1 MERPDAIR
9 RLRDNLA
16 RVRETIADACR
27 RAGRDPA
34 AVRLVAVTKYV
45 DLDMIGA
52 LLDVGVHELG
62 ENRVQQ
68 LVQRAERVGATT
80 AELFGPEPEGFGPG
94 DRPPGASAAVPRW
107 HMIGHL
113 QRNKVK
119 TLLGHTRIIHSL
131 DSPRLAR
138 EVQKVAE
145 ARDLMVD
152 AFVEV
157 NVAEEES
164 KYGVAVPEV
173 EVVAEAVG
181 TCDRI
186 RLRGLM
192 TMAPFDPDPEAARPH
207 FARLRELLERLRQG
221 GAVGPDCT
229 HLSMG
234 MTQDYGVAVEE
245 GATFVRI
252 GSALYEGV
260 SQVVT

>member
-1 MERPDAIR
+1 MERSDAIE
-9 RLRDNLA
+9 RLRDNLK

-27 RAGRDPA
+27 RVGRDPA

-45 DLDMIGA
+45 DLDVVGV

-68 LVQRAERVGATT
+68 LVQRAELVGATT
-80 AELFGPEPEGFGPG
+80 AELFGPEPERSGPG
-94 DRPPGASAAVPRW
+94 ERSPDASAVPRW

-119 TLLGHTRIIHSL
+119 TLLGYTRIIHSL
-131 DSPRLAR
+131 DSARLTR

-152 AFVEV
+152 AFIEV

-173 EVVAEAVG
+173 EALAEAVG
-181 TCDRI
+181 ACDRI

-221 GAVGPDCT
+221 GAVGPECT

-234 MTQDYGVAVEE
+234 MTQDYGVAVQE

>member
-1 MERPDAIR
+1 MERSGAIE

-16 RVRETIADACR
+16 RVRGTIADACR
-27 RAGRDPA
+27 RAGRDPG

-45 DLDMIGA
+45 DLEVIGA
-52 LLDVGVHELG
+52 LLEIGVRDLG

-68 LVQRAERVGATT
+68 LVQRAECVGATT
-80 AELFGPEPEGFGPG
+80 AELFGPGPEGLGPG
-94 DRPPGASAAVPRW
+94 GWAPDVTAAVPRW

-113 QRNKVK
+113 QRNKVR
-119 TLLGHTRIIHSL
+119 TLLSHTRIIHSL
-131 DSPRLAR
+131 DSARLAR
-138 EVQKVAE
+138 EIQKVAE
-145 ARDLMVD
+145 AGDLRVD
-152 AFVEV
+152 AFIEV

-173 EVVAEAVG
+173 EALAEAVG
-181 TCDRI
+181 ASDRI

-207 FARLRELLERLRQG
+207 FARLRALLERLRQG
-221 GAVGPDCT
+221 GAVGPSCT
-229 HLSMG
+229 HLSIG

>member
-1 MERPDAIR
+1 MERSDAIR
-9 RLRDNLA
+9 RLRDNLE

-68 LVQRAERVGATT
+68 LVQRAERVGATM
-80 AELFGPEPEGFGPG
+80 AELFGPEPERSGPG
-94 DRPPGASAAVPRW
+94 DRPPDASAAVPRW

-138 EVQKVAE
+138 EIQKVAE

-152 AFVEV
+152 TFVEV

-164 KYGVAVPEV
+164 KYGVALPEV
-173 EVVAEAVG
+173 EAVAEAVG
-181 TCDRI
+181 ACDRI

-221 GAVGPDCT
+221 GAVGPDCA

-252 GSALYEGV
+252 GSALYEEV

>member
-1 MERPDAIR
+1 MERSDVVK
-9 RLRDNLA
+9 RLRDNLE
-16 RVRETIADACR
+16 RVRGTITDACR
-27 RAGRDPA
+27 RTGRDPA

-45 DLDMIGA
+45 DLDLIGA

-68 LVQRAERVGATT
+68 LVQRAERVGATM
-80 AELFGPEPEGFGPG
+80 AELFGPEPERSGPG
-94 DRPPGASAAVPRW
+94 ERPPDASVAVPRW

-173 EVVAEAVG
+173 EAVAEAVG

-234 MTQDYGVAVEE
+234 MTQDYGVAVQE

>member
-1 MERPDAIR
+1 MGRSDAIQ
-9 RLRDNLA
+9 RLRENLA

-27 RAGRDPA
+27 RAGRDPGG
-34 AVRLVAVTKYV
+34 VRLVAVTKYV
-45 DLDMIGA
+45 DLKMIGA
-52 LLDVGVHELG
+52 LLDIGVRELG

-68 LVQRAERVGATT
+68 LIQRAERLGATT
-80 AELFGPEPEGFGPG
+80 AELFDPEPEGFGPG
-94 DRPPGASAAVPRW
+94 DRPPGATTVPRW

-119 TLLGHTRIIHSL
+119 ALLNHTRIVHSL
-131 DSPRLAR
+131 DSPRLAY
-138 EVQKVAE
+138 EIQKVAE
-145 ARDLMVD
+145 ARDLRVD
-152 AFVEV
+152 AFLEV
-157 NVAEEES
+157 NVAQEES
-164 KYGVAVPEV
+164 KYGVALPEV
-173 EVVAEAVG
+173 ETLAEAVG

-186 RLRGLM
+186 SLRGLM

-207 FARLRELLERLRQG
+207 FVRLRALLERLRRG
-221 GAVGPDCT
+221 GAVGADCT

>member
-1 MERPDAIR
+1 MKRSDAIK

-94 DRPPGASAAVPRW
+94 DRPPDASAAVPRW

-138 EVQKVAE
+138 EIQKVAE

-173 EVVAEAVG
+173 EAVAEAVG
-181 TCDRI
+181 ACDRI

-192 TMAPFDPDPEAARPH
+192 TMAPFDLDPEAARPH
-207 FARLRELLERLRQG
+207 FVRLRELLERLRQG

-252 GSALYEGV
+252 GSALYEAIAK
-260 SQVVT
+260 VVT